1 MTRDTWLF
9 VSIKGA
15 HKHISAG
22 LVRHFCHFLSK
33 LVPAPPI
40 WIFIKFALS
49 CLFGKFTEVIFSAPY
64 CCITDVVQC
73 TMCTMCTHL
82 LSLLPS
88 ASGCIG
94 ALHKVYFRATFVLCA
109 NSCCSVW
116 QPSLLRCKLLQ
127 CSAGRCNVQMSKCPN
142 VQKSK
147 CAKIRPKNK
156 KVAETGFQF

>member
-1 MTRDTWLF
+1 MTRDTWMF
-9 VSIKGA
+9 VSINGA

-49 CLFGKFTEVIFSAPY
+49 RLFGKFTEVIFSAPY

-94 ALHKVYFRATFVLCA
+94 ALHKVYFRAGATFVLCA

-116 QPSLLRCKLLQ
+116 QPSLLRCKPLQ

-142 VQKSK
+142 VQKYIQKVK
-147 CAKIRPKNK
+147 CLRSL
-156 KVAETGFQF
+156 VFWY